1 MSTQIATTEGTTI
14 SFDLPSK
21 YKVILLNDNSTP
33 MNFVIDLLIGI
44 FSKSANE
51 AKTITMQVHNDGSGI
66 AGVYSYEIA
75 EQKVYEATALSRV
88 YEYPLSFKIEEE

>member
-1 MSTQIATTEGTTI
+1 MSTQIATTEDTTI

-33 MNFVIDLLIGI
+33 MNFVIELLIGI
-44 FSKSANE
+44 FGKSTAE

-75 EQKVYEATALSRV
+75 EQKVYEATTISRS